1 MLDSVRARRAGWSR
15 STAFA
20 ARITIHSQG
29 RFSCNRQFCALVLP
43 WRDCLLMGTQ
53 REHRWGRRCRS
64 GVRRQSCF
72 RVGRQRTYPQFT
84 NSVIGSNAT
93 VRRFPTMKVPCVTEL
108 SCVGAYRSRCVELA
122 FASPRSVASRL
133 RCVNARSVASAS
145 VGKRSVASLV
155 ACVSSSCVSPG
166 RVGGV
171 ASAFQSSPRVA
182 LAPVLQSLRHKAAA

>member
-1 MLDSVRARRAGWSR
+1 MARLFTDGNAKRTSVGSQMSFRGSQAVMFPRRPAANL
-15 STAFA
+15 STV
-20 ARITIHSQG
+20 H
-29 RFSCNRQFCALVLP
+29 
-43 WRDCLLMGTQ
+43 D
-53 REHRWGRRCRS
+53 
-64 GVRRQSCF
+64 
-72 RVGRQRTYPQFT
+72 
-84 NSVIGSNAT
+84 SVIGSNAT

-108 SCVGAYRSRCVELA
+108 SCVGAYRSRCVESA

-182 LAPVLQSLRHKAAA
+182 LAPVLQSLRHAALAKKCQRIAGRLARLTAVRPRQQLQ